1 MHTLAT
7 TLTAPR
13 SPAGSAPKPYSKSS
27 QSLSGA
33 YHLRIKCAQNC
44 SRMSHASD
52 TKRVTMEHFETLL
65 RGWRLPDRRHA
76 AAPGTPHGV
85 PAKGDGRPRRR
96 FHPAPASPHGGEEAY
111 QPESPARRERAA
123 RGQTGAGSVLE
134 SSSKAHPGVS
144 AKGGGAMVACEG
156 MLAGPP
162 ANRLIAGRRI
172 NSRRIDLHLTA
183 AAEASTVSC
192 RFQHTGRGARTRDR

>member
-7 TLTAPR
+7 TLTSPR
-13 SPAGSAPKPYSKSS
+13 SPAGSAPKPRSKSS
-27 QSLSGA
+27 QSLSDA
-33 YHLRIKCAQNC
+33 YHLRIKCAQYC

-52 TKRVTMEHFETLL
+52 TKRSTMEQFETLP
-65 RGWRLPDRRHA
+65 RGWRPPDRHPT
-76 AAPGTPHGV
+76 AAPGTPHRV

-96 FHPAPASPHGGEEAY
+96 FRPAPASPHRGEEAY
-111 QPESPARRERAA
+111 QTESPARRERAA
-123 RGQTGAGSVLE
+123 RGQTGAGAVLE
-134 SSSKAHPGVS
+134 SSSGAHPGIS
-144 AKGGGAMVACEG
+144 ANRGGAMVACEG

-162 ANRLIAGRRI
+162 ANRLIAGGRI
-172 NSRRIDLHLTA
+172 NSRRTDLHLTA